1 VSSNAFP
8 PVNFAAAALDRH
20 REKWREAPRGS
31 DTDGRVFS
39 SDLLALSDDA
49 FLATWD
55 GMAARRYTGEI
66 GWLGAVYGDTFRGRR
81 ILELGSGLGFD
92 GIRFAQ
98 LGAVWT
104 FADIVPDNLAVIR
117 RVADLKGLS
126 SVTFH
131 LIGDDLSFAALPADF
146 DAIWVFGSIHHAP
159 FEIARHE
166 ALAALERLKPGGRWM
181 ELVYPR
187 ERWLR
192 EGALPFE
199 EWGRLTDGD
208 RTPWVEW
215 YDIEKVRRRLF
226 PAPFRTVLDFE
237 FCSHNYRWFDLE
249 YAAERPFRLADF
261 DVAALSRS
269 CNLLDG
275 PITIHT
281 GASRRP
287 AWTRDWSFACPSG
300 LFDPAV
306 TVDLSVPLRRLG
318 AADGWAVDLE
328 IAISRG
334 TIGAGLTGVGGI
346 YLPAAEAVIDAGPD
360 TRLVSLR
367 SVGASAPSSLVF
379 RNLRAGDAGRF
390 AVRSASLRVAN

>member
-1 VSSNAFP
+1 
-8 PVNFAAAALDRH
+8 VNFSAAALDRH

-146 DAIWVFGSIHHAP
+146 DAIWVFGSIHHVP
-159 FEIARHE
+159 FEIARQE
-166 ALAALERLKPGGRWM
+166 ALAALEHLRPGGRWM

-192 EGALPFE
+192 EGALPFSD
-199 EWGRLTDGD
+199 WGRGTDGE

-215 YDIEKVRRRLF
+215 HDIEKVRRRLF
-226 PAPFRTVLDFE
+226 PAPLRTLLDFE
-237 FCSHNYRWFDLE
+237 LCSSNYRAGST
-249 YAAERPFRLADF
+249 Y
-261 DVAALSRS
+261 SMS
-269 CNLLDG
+269 
-275 PITIHT
+275 
-281 GASRRP
+281 
-287 AWTRDWSFACPSG
+287 
-300 LFDPAV
+300 
-306 TVDLSVPLRRLG
+306 
-318 AADGWAVDLE
+318 
-328 IAISRG
+328 AISRF
-334 TIGAGLTGVGGI
+334 GLPISTWRRCRVR
-346 YLPAAEAVIDAGPD
+346 AAC
-360 TRLVSLR
+360 
-367 SVGASAPSSLVF
+367 
-379 RNLRAGDAGRF
+379 
-390 AVRSASLRVAN
+390 

>member
-1 VSSNAFP
+1 MS
-8 PVNFAAAALDRH
+8 FAAVALDRH

-39 SDLLALSDDA
+39 SDLLALADAA

-66 GWLGAVYGDTFRGRR
+66 GWLGAAYGDTFRGRR

-131 LIGDDLSFAALPADF
+131 LIGDDLSFAALPVDF
-146 DAIWVFGSIHHAP
+146 DAIWVFGSIHHVP
-159 FEIARHE
+159 FEIARQE
-166 ALAALERLKPGGRWM
+166 ALAALERLRPGGRWM

-192 EGALPFE
+192 EGALPFSD
-199 EWGRLTDGD
+199 WGRVTDGE

-215 YDIEKVRRRLF
+215 HDIEKVRRRLF
-226 PAPFRTVLDFE
+226 PAPLRTLLDFE
-237 FCSHNYRWFDLE
+237 LCSSNYRWFDLQ
-249 YAAERPFRLADF
+249 YVGKQPFRLADF

-269 CNLLDG
+269 SSLL
-275 PITIHT
+275 TQAVVMHNR
-281 GASRRP
+281 ASRRS
-287 AWTRDWSFACPSG
+287 TKGHDWSFVCPAG
-300 LFDPAV
+300 LFERVA
-306 TVDLSVPLRRLG
+306 TVELSAPLG
-318 AADGWAVDLE
+318 AIGRADGWAVDLE
-328 IAISRG
+328 IAVSRG
-334 TIGAGLTGVGGI
+334 AVGIGLTDAEGAYI
-346 YLPAAEAVIDAGPD
+346 PAAEAVIDAGRD
-360 TRLVSLR
+360 TRLVTLR
-367 SVGASAPSSLVF
+367 AVGTAAPSRLIF
-379 RNLRAGDAGRF
+379 RNLHAGVAGRF
-390 AVRSASLRVAN
+390 AVHSARLRVAN